1 MEKLQV
7 AIEKAR
13 SQRQKAGESRPAAAP
28 VAKPVKPTDESLRTC
43 WKDLAPIEVPESV
56 ITQNRLVAS
65 ADGPAAAPFDMLRT
79 RILQQAKSRDWK
91 RVALVSPHSAC
102 GKSTTAANLAFSF
115 GRQSD
120 LRTIVLDL
128 DLRRSGLRRIL
139 GQHCQ
144 HTMADVLRGEVPF
157 SKHAQRLGDNVALGF
172 NGSTVRSA
180 AEVLQSGKASEVL
193 NSIQAG
199 FEPDLM
205 LFDMPPL
212 MEVDDNF
219 GFLGNVDC
227 ALLLIEAERTTVD
240 QIDVAERQLS
250 ELTNVMGVV
259 LNKAHYTEGA
269 YGYGYGYGY

>member
-13 SQRQKAGESRPAAAP
+13 SQRQKAGNPRPATEP
-28 VAKPVKPTDESLRTC
+28 VVKPVKPTDESLRER
-43 WKDLAPIEVPESV
+43 WKDLTQIDVPESALSR
-56 ITQNRLVAS
+56 NRLVAS
-65 ADGPAAAPFDMLRT
+65 ADGPAAGPFDMLRT
-79 RILQQAKSRDWK
+79 RILQQARSREWK

-102 GKSTTAANLAFSF
+102 GKSTAAANLAFSF

-128 DLRRSGLRRIL
+128 DLRRSGLRKIL
-139 GQHCQ
+139 SQHCQ
-144 HTMADVLRGEVPF
+144 HTMADVLRGDVPF
-157 SKHAQRLGDNVALGF
+157 SKHAQRLGENVALGL
-172 NGSTVRSA
+172 NGSTVRNA
-180 AEVLQSGKASEVL
+180 AEVLQSTKAGEVL
-193 NSIQAG
+193 DSLQAG

-227 ALLLIEAERTTVD
+227 ALLLIEAERTTID

-269 YGYGYGYGY
+269 YGYGY